1 MAMSAQTLSTI
12 IEFLSKKYKFDND
25 KAIALLAK
33 EELLPKKMLP
43 KESKDDS
50 PWASKKAEELASTH
64 GIVAEGT
71 GSGKN
76 GKWTLADVEKAMAKP
91 AKNKMLVSPNA
102 LNLANERGLSL
113 VGKTGSGKEG
123 RILLKDVEAW
133 LDDEDDEEELNISPR
148 ALQEANDS
156 GIRDEQLA
164 SIHGSGKQGR
174 ILLEDIRRYISESDK
189 SEDADDDNDEEKLNI
204 SPRALQVAHDSGI
217 KDEHLATIHGS
228 GKDGRIL
235 LEDIKRYITES
246 EKSEDEDEIR
256 R

>member
-1 MAMSAQTLSTI
+1 MATSAQTLATI
-12 IEFLSKKYKFDND
+12 IDVLSKKYKFDCEN
-25 KAIALLAK
+25 AILLLAK

-64 GIVAEGT
+64 GIVAEGS

-102 LNLANERGLSL
+102 LNLANEKGLSL
-113 VGKTGSGKEG
+113 VGKKGSGKDG

-133 LDDEDDEEELNISPR
+133 LDDEDDEEDLNISPR
-148 ALQEANDS
+148 ALQEA
-156 GIRDEQLA
+156 
-164 SIHGSGKQGR
+164 H
-174 ILLEDIRRYISESDK
+174 
-189 SEDADDDNDEEKLNI
+189 DA
-204 SPRALQVAHDSGI
+204 GI
-217 KDEHLATIHGS
+217 KDEDLATLHGS

-235 LEDIKRYITES
+235 LEDIKKYITES
-246 EKSEDEDEIR
+246 EKSDDEDED
-256 R
+256 

>member
-1 MAMSAQTLSTI
+1 MATSAQTLSTI
-12 IEFLSKKYKFDND
+12 IDVLSKKYKFDSD

-64 GIVAEGT
+64 GIVAEGP

-76 GKWTLADVEKAMAKP
+76 GKWTLSDVEKAMAKP

-102 LNLANERGLSL
+102 LNLANEKGFSL
-113 VGKTGSGKEG
+113 VGKVGSGKDG

-133 LDDEDDEEELNISPR
+133 LDDEDDEEDLNISPR
-148 ALQEANDS
+148 ALQEA
-156 GIRDEQLA
+156 
-164 SIHGSGKQGR
+164 H
-174 ILLEDIRRYISESDK
+174 
-189 SEDADDDNDEEKLNI
+189 DA
-204 SPRALQVAHDSGI
+204 GI
-217 KDEHLATIHGS
+217 KDEDLATLHGS

-235 LEDIKRYITES
+235 LEDIKKYITES
-246 EKSEDEDEIR
+246 EKSEDEDEDQTLQHP
-256 R
+256 

>member
-1 MAMSAQTLSTI
+1 MATSAEKLSTI
-12 IEFLSKKYKFDND
+12 IDVLSKQYKFDSD

-64 GIVAEGT
+64 GIVAEGP

-76 GKWTLADVEKAMAKP
+76 GKWTLSDVEKAMAKP

-102 LNLANERGLSL
+102 LNLANEKGFSL
-113 VGKTGSGKEG
+113 VGKVGSGKDG

-133 LDDEDDEEELNISPR
+133 LDDEDDEEDLNISPR
-148 ALQEANDS
+148 ALQEA
-156 GIRDEQLA
+156 
-164 SIHGSGKQGR
+164 H
-174 ILLEDIRRYISESDK
+174 
-189 SEDADDDNDEEKLNI
+189 DA
-204 SPRALQVAHDSGI
+204 GI
-217 KDEHLATIHGS
+217 KDEDLATLHGS

-235 LEDIKRYITES
+235 LEDIKKYITES
-246 EKSEDEDEIR
+246 EKSEDEDEDQTLQHP
-256 R
+256 

>member
-1 MAMSAQTLSTI
+1 MATSAQTLTAIIDLLST
-12 IEFLSKKYKFDND
+12 KYKFDSD
-25 KAIALLAK
+25 EAIALLAK

-64 GIVAEGT
+64 GIVAEGP

-102 LNLANERGLSL
+102 LNLANEKGLSL
-113 VGKTGSGKEG
+113 VGKKGSGKDG

-133 LDDEDDEEELNISPR
+133 LDDEDDEEDLNISPR
-148 ALQEANDS
+148 ALQEA
-156 GIRDEQLA
+156 
-164 SIHGSGKQGR
+164 H
-174 ILLEDIRRYISESDK
+174 
-189 SEDADDDNDEEKLNI
+189 DA
-204 SPRALQVAHDSGI
+204 GI
-217 KDEHLATIHGS
+217 KDEDLATLHGS

-235 LEDIKRYITES
+235 LEDIKKYITES
-246 EKSEDEDEIR
+246 EKSEDEEDED
-256 R
+256 

>member
-1 MAMSAQTLSTI
+1 MATSAQTLSTI
-12 IEFLSKKYKFDND
+12 IDVLSKKYKFDCD

-64 GIVAEGT
+64 GIVAEGP

-76 GKWTLADVEKAMAKP
+76 GKWTLSDVEKAMAKP

-102 LNLANERGLSL
+102 LNLANDKGLSL
-113 VGKTGSGKEG
+113 VGKVGSGKDG

-133 LDDEDDEEELNISPR
+133 VDDEDDEEDLNISPR
-148 ALQEANDS
+148 ALQEA
-156 GIRDEQLA
+156 
-164 SIHGSGKQGR
+164 H
-174 ILLEDIRRYISESDK
+174 
-189 SEDADDDNDEEKLNI
+189 DA
-204 SPRALQVAHDSGI
+204 GI
-217 KDEHLATIHGS
+217 KDEDLATLHGS

-235 LEDIKRYITES
+235 LEDIKKYITES
-246 EKSEDEDEIR
+246 DKSDDEDED
-256 R
+256 

>member
-1 MAMSAQTLSTI
+1 MATSAQTLSTI
-12 IEFLSKKYKFDND
+12 IDVLSKKYKFDSD

-64 GIVAEGT
+64 GIVAEGP

-76 GKWTLADVEKAMAKP
+76 GKWTLSDVEKAMAKP

-102 LNLANERGLSL
+102 LNLANEKGLSL
-113 VGKTGSGKEG
+113 VGKVGSGKDG

-133 LDDEDDEEELNISPR
+133 VDDEDDEEDLNISPR
-148 ALQEANDS
+148 ALQEA
-156 GIRDEQLA
+156 
-164 SIHGSGKQGR
+164 H
-174 ILLEDIRRYISESDK
+174 
-189 SEDADDDNDEEKLNI
+189 DA
-204 SPRALQVAHDSGI
+204 GI
-217 KDEHLATIHGS
+217 KDEDLATLHGS

-235 LEDIKRYITES
+235 LEDIKKYITES
-246 EKSEDEDEIR
+246 DKSDDEDEDQTLQHP
-256 R
+256 